1 MKALAPVLLR
11 PLLTLVMW
19 CAVAA
24 HAAPFERG
32 LLWEVSRPGVA
43 PSFLFG
49 TMHASD
55 PRLLQLS
62 PAVDAAFSRART
74 FILELYPDEAVSRRF
89 TEATRLEGG
98 ERLSNI
104 VSPALFEQLVERL
117 APRGL
122 MRHQV
127 DQLKPWAAML
137 MVSELAGDGNE
148 SLDIAFFVRARFANK
163 RIEELD
169 SVEEQIAVFDDLP
182 RETQVALLATALARH
197 DALREEFEH
206 SIHAYLR
213 GDLAEL
219 TRIAGRNGDDTPT
232 RQAHY
237 SLLEKKLIHDRSVV
251 MAFRLQAH
259 LRRGN
264 VFAAVGALHLHGEKG
279 MLQLLQDDG
288 WTIRPLR

>member
-24 HAAPFERG
+24 HATPFERG
-32 LLWEVSRPGVA
+32 VLWEVSRPGVA

-55 PRLLQLS
+55 PRLLQLP

-89 TEATRLEGG
+89 SEATGLEGG

-104 VSPALFEQLVERL
+104 VSPALFEQLAERL

-122 MRHQV
+122 TRDQV

-137 MVSELAGDGNE
+137 LVSELAGDGNE
-148 SLDIAFFVRARFANK
+148 SLDIALFVRARFANK
-163 RIEELD
+163 RVEELD

-182 RETQVALLATALARH
+182 RATQVALLDTALARH

-206 SIHAYLR
+206 SIRAYLR
-213 GDLAEL
+213 GDLGEL
-219 TRIAGRNGDDTPT
+219 TRIAARNGNGTPA

-237 SLLEKKLIHDRSVV
+237 GLLEKKLIHDRSVV

-264 VFAAVGALHLHGEKG
+264 VFAAVGALHLHGAKG

-288 WTIRPLR
+288 WTVRPAR